1 MARLTVLY
9 ANYFYIF
16 YNNFTVT
23 QNFLLFIDPEYCAFM
38 KRKQK
43 QNAIYPQNEKKILSK

>member
-1 MARLTVLY
+1 MAWITVLY

-16 YNNFTVT
+16 CNNFSVT

-38 KRKQK
+38 KRKEK
-43 QNAIYPQNEKKILSK
+43 QNAIYPKNEKKILSK